1 MWRYPKLI
9 SWIDIKLVMT
19 CLVLLFHCLFTG
31 AAWNGA
37 IMLHQVVY
45 YTKVVK
51 VSQNT
56 KFFKNIH
63 FPMKFIFLWKLFKKC
78 EIFHIIFFFFRKIVV
93 NSLQTGNTFKWWATL
108 FISLPWKLHFW
119 KNYLPWVVPEKALG
133 QPDCLIFQNQ
143 ISPEWL
149 VHFLWFFQCCF
160 NMIKNTLIVLM
171 MSVVRMAPPQ
181 DLEQPKND
189 SKMRFFGLW
198 QKFSL

>member
-78 EIFHIIFFFFRKIVV
+78 EIFHIIFFFFRKILV

-119 KNYLPWVVPEKALG
+119 KNFLELYLKKLWA
-133 QPDCLIFQNQ
+133 NQ
-143 ISPEWL
+143 IA
-149 VHFLWFFQCCF
+149 WFFKTKYLQNGWFISCGF
-160 NMIKNTLIVLM
+160 F
-171 MSVVRMAPPQ
+171 SVA
-181 DLEQPKND
+181 LT
-189 SKMRFFGLW
+189 W
-198 QKFSL
+198 